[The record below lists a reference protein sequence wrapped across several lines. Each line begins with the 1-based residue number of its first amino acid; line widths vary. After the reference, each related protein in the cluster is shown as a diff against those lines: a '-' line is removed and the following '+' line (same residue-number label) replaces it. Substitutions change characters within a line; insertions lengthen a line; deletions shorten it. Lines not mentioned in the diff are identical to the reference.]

1 MGLSLGG
8 QRIIRA
14 AGGFCDVGARDDVQ
28 KFAAEHNIP
37 ASSRSLRSSVERI
50 NNCMDLKSAQQE
62 RLAAWLRSHA
72 AAGAP

>member
-28 KFAAEHNIP
+28 KFAAEHNTP
-37 ASSRSLRSSVERI
+37 AESRSLRTSLERI
-50 NNCMDLKSAQQE
+50 NNCIDLKSAQQE